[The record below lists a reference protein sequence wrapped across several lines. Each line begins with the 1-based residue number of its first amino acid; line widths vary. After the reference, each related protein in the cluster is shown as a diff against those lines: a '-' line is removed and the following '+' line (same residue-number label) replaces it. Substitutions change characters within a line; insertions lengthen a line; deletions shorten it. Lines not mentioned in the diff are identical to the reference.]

1 MRLREIYNQRLTNEP
16 SWRVHVHLDT
26 GTLTLQHC
34 DRVMTRSA
42 HSAVRMVCGGL
53 VLLLLALV
61 LLLVDP
67 SWLLVLL
74 TTPLVVLV
82 AALSL
87 TDPPAQRWTSV
98 PTSAKD
104 GVGPSDALIAAVTI
118 GSAPSTDG
126 WCYITPAGR
135 RELEDVLRR
144 DVGEYSNTIQLRDL
158 LQARLRTQNRQAR
171 EEQTAQL
178 LEERARGDDRR
189 GH

>member
-16 SWRVHVHLDT
+16 SWRVHVDLDT
-26 GTLTLQHC
+26 GALTLQRC
-34 DRVMTRSA
+34 DRGMTRRA
-42 HSAVRMVCGGL
+42 HSAAQMICGVL
-53 VLLLLALV
+53 VLLSLALV
-61 LLLVDP
+61 ILLVDP
-67 SWLLVLL
+67 SWPRVALLLILMVTGMWL
-74 TTPLVVLV
+74 TVRDTP
-82 AALSL
+82 A
-87 TDPPAQRWTSV
+87 PRWISI

-104 GVGPSDALIAAVTI
+104 GVGPSDALIAAITV

-135 RELEDVLRR
+135 RELEGVLRR